1 LQTLE
6 KAARLRNAH
15 PNVLPHAATIAE
27 CDALTAKAERDLSIH
42 LPTFAASCT
51 TWTIPKG
58 AMRLEDLPAPTSE
71 QLERHRLRFGPECVD
86 LAHEKRDARTLRAD
100 GKSIPE
106 IARLL
111 RISERAVKTRLRA
124 GESIAASAI

>member
-15 PNVLPHAATIAE
+15 PNVLPYAATIAE
-27 CDALTAKAERDLSIH
+27 CDLSIH

-100 GKSIPE
+100 GKSIPA

-111 RISERAVKTRLRA
+111 RISERAVETRLRA